1 MSMRSISSSEP
12 YRSQYMQRV
21 STDQLIVTSQNEVLS
36 KSKVYGKIGK
46 VGVGFGTGRHT
57 AHVHD
62 HGT

>member
-1 MSMRSISSSEP
+1 
-12 YRSQYMQRV
+12 MQRV

-36 KSKVYGKIGK
+36 KSKVFGKIGK